1 MFKKTEF
8 LIKERK
14 MEKLSFLCLLTES
27 QMCGGDTRRQVV
39 TLRELHRAL
48 ESHQL
53 SSRIGTCSC
62 QSVMM

>member
-1 MFKKTEF
+1 
-8 LIKERK
+8 

-27 QMCGGDTRRQVV
+27 QMCGEDTRRQVV

-48 ESHQL
+48 ESHRL